1 MSLFVGDRIL
11 VPIDFSQ
18 DSFNALDETLN
29 FIQDPNKVTVIHVLL
44 PLESVDP
51 AVIWSTLN
59 NDTREHNVK
68 NYFYE
73 RYPKSLVGHLN
84 FVVKIGNPSLK
95 IVDYAKKNNIDLIVI
110 ASHGRTGLNRLLL
123 GSVTEKVVRLAQCPV
138 LVWRET
144 PSSTTGFK

>member
-29 FIQDPNKVTVIHVLL
+29 FVKDPNKITVIYVLL

-51 AVIWSTLN
+51 GVIWSTV
-59 NDTREHNVK
+59 NDNTRENNVK
-68 NYFYE
+68 HTFYE
-73 RYPKSLVGHLN
+73 RYPKSLVDKLTL
-84 FVVKIGNPSLK
+84 VVKTGNPGLK

-110 ASHGRTGLNRLLL
+110 ASHGRTGLNHLLL
-123 GSVTEKVVRLAQCPV
+123 GSVTEKVVRLAPCPV
-138 LVWRET
+138 LVWRNYN
-144 PSSTTGFK
+144 

>member
-29 FIQDPNKVTVIHVLL
+29 YVKDPNKITVIHVLL

-51 AVIWSTLN
+51 GVIWSTLN
-59 NDTREHNVK
+59 DNTREDNIK
-68 NYFYE
+68 TSFYE
-73 RYPKSLVGHLN
+73 RYPKSLVDNLKL
-84 FVVKIGNPSLK
+84 VVKVGNPSLQ
-95 IVDYAKKNNIDLIVI
+95 IVDYATKNNIDLIII
-110 ASHGRTGLNRLLL
+110 ASHGRTGLNRFLL

-138 LVWRET
+138 LVWRDY
-144 PSSTTGFK
+144 K

>member
-29 FIQDPNKVTVIHVLL
+29 FIKDPNKITVINVLL

-51 AVIWSTLN
+51 GVIWSTLN
-59 NDTREHNVK
+59 DDTREQNVK
-68 NYFYE
+68 TSFYE
-73 RYPKSLVGHLN
+73 RYPKSLVDNLKL
-84 FVVKIGNPSLK
+84 VIKVGNPSLE

-110 ASHGRTGLNRLLL
+110 ASHGRTGLNRFLL
-123 GSVTEKVVRLAQCPV
+123 GSVAEKVVRLSVCPV
-138 LVWRET
+138 LVWRDY
-144 PSSTTGFK
+144 P

>member
-29 FIQDPNKVTVIHVLL
+29 YVKDPNKITVIHVLL

-51 AVIWSTLN
+51 GVIWSTLN
-59 NDTREHNVK
+59 DDTRQSNVK
-68 NYFYE
+68 NNFYE
-73 RYPKSLVGHLN
+73 RYPKSLVNNLTL
-84 FVVKIGNPSLK
+84 VIKIGNPSLE
-95 IVDYAKKNNIDLIVI
+95 IVDYAKQNNIDLIVI
-110 ASHGRTGLNRLLL
+110 ASHGRTGLNRFLL

-138 LVWRET
+138 LVWRNYHQNRE
-144 PSSTTGFK
+144 SL